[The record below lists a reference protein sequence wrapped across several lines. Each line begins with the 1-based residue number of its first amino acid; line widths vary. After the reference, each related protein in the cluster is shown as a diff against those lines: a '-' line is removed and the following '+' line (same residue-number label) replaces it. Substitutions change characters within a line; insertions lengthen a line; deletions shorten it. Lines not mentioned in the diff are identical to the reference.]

1 MLMPLLRSFS
11 LLLIV
16 SAIPYT
22 NATRLNLKLPAQAVH
37 EPSAEVPPPPV
48 AAQALPKSWD
58 GAYRRCEDSSG
69 NCVIKSTLRLSE
81 FFLDT
86 AMEPVRR
93 KVRCPMFNPADD
105 CNRLR

>member
-1 MLMPLLRSFS
+1 MSSSPRLLAVLIACAAMPAYAS
-11 LLLIV
+11 
-16 SAIPYT
+16 T
-22 NATRLNLKLPAQAVH
+22 LNLSLPARAVR
-37 EPSAEVPPPPV
+37 EPGAEVPPPPATV
-48 AAQALPKSWD
+48 QALPKSWD